1 MKHLV
6 VGVLAHVDS
15 GKTTLSEALLYRA
28 GSIRKLGRVD
38 HRDAFLDT
46 DALEKARGITIFA
59 KQAVLT
65 LPAGTVTGTP
75 LEETQIT
82 LLDTPGHVDFSAE
95 AERTLQVLDYAVLV
109 ISGTDGI
116 QSHTMTL
123 WRLLER
129 YHVPTFIYVNKM
141 DLPGADKALRL
152 RELRGR
158 FGDGCVDFTPTVPAE
173 ERAEALGVCSEPLM
187 EAVLATGT
195 VPQADLITAIT
206 RRQVFPCYFGAALRL
221 DGIDDLLNGLQRDT
235 RMPPDA
241 GSFGARIF
249 KIGADESGARMTYL
263 KVTDGVLKVKS
274 NLVSRPDARVEFEE
288 KADQLRVYSGSKYR
302 LVSEAPAGTVCAVL
316 GPTKTYPGQGLGVQP
331 DARQPILEPVLNYR
345 VELPE
350 GADPHYALLALR
362 TLEDE
367 DPQLHVVWNAALGEI
382 HLQLMGEIQLEILQ
396 SVLQSRFGLEVAFGE
411 GGILYKETISAP
423 VEGVGHYEPLR
434 HYAEVHL
441 LLEPGEPG
449 SGLQFASICRTD
461 ALDLNWQR
469 LILTHLAERSHP
481 GVLAGAPLTDVKIT
495 LTAGRAHIKHTEGG
509 DFRQA
514 TYRAVRQGLRTA
526 AARGQAVL
534 LEPWYDFRLEVP
546 QDCVGRAMA
555 DLQRRCAE
563 FSTPENEDGLAV
575 ITGKAPVA
583 EMRGC
588 AREVTAYT
596 RGAGR
601 LSCMPRGYA
610 PCHNTEAVL
619 EAIGYQPDADT
630 ENPAD
635 SVFCSHG
642 AGYLVKWDEVPAHA
656 HVASGLGRNAP
667 GAQQAK
673 QEEADASDEASD
685 ARRRAAAYCGT
696 LEQDKELLAIFERT
710 YGPIKR
716 RGEAAGQHDQLAARK
731 AFRSVGPSQNRTPA
745 APPPSGPEYLL
756 VDGYN
761 VIFAWDELK
770 KIAAENL
777 DAARRRLMDIL
788 CNYAGY
794 RKCVPIL
801 VFDAYR
807 VKGAGREQETWHNLH
822 VIYTREAET
831 ADMFIERATH
841 ELAKNHRVRVVSSDG
856 AEQIIILG
864 NGALRVSARAF
875 EREVR
880 AVEAEIRE
888 FLDQ

>member
-1 MKHLV
+1 MTQKEQAKAQSEKRLV
-6 VGVLAHVDS
+6 IGILAHVDS
-15 GKTTLSEALLYRA
+15 GKTTLSEAMLYRA
-28 GSIRKLGRVD
+28 GALRKLGRVD

-46 DALEKARGITIFA
+46 DALERARGITIFS
-59 KQAVLT
+59 KQAVLN
-65 LPAGTVTGTP
+65 LPQAQ
-75 LEETQIT
+75 LT

-95 AERTLQVLDYAVLV
+95 AERALQVMDYAILV
-109 ISGTDGI
+109 ISGTDGV
-116 QSHTMTL
+116 QSHTETL

-129 YHVPTFIYVNKM
+129 YQVPVFLFINKM
-141 DLPGADKALRL
+141 DLAGADRQD
-152 RELRGR
+152 RMQELRRR
-158 FGDGCVDFTPTVPAE
+158 FGDGCVDIQSPDCE
-173 ERAEALGVCSEPLM
+173 EDLALCSEELLETVMAGEKPTQDQ
-187 EAVLATGT
+187 LA
-195 VPQADLITAIT
+195 QAMTQRKL
-206 RRQVFPCYFGAALRL
+206 FPCFFGSALKL
-221 DGIDDLLNGLQRDT
+221 EGVDALLTALEQLTQPLPQRED
-235 RMPPDA
+235 
-241 GSFGARIF
+241 FGARVF
-249 KIGADESGARMTYL
+249 KVTRDDSGVRLAWL
-263 KVTDGVLKVKS
+263 KVTGGELKVKAELS
-274 NLVSRPDARVEFEE
+274 AREDARVPWTS
-288 KADQLRVYSGSKYR
+288 KADQLRLYSGAKFQLAERALPGMVVAVTGLGDAYPGEGLGFEKDAS
-302 LVSEAPAGTVCAVL
+302 APA
-316 GPTKTYPGQGLGVQP
+316 
-331 DARQPILEPVLNYR
+331 LEPVLRYR
-345 VELPE
+345 VILPE
-350 GADPHYALLALR
+350 GCDIHTALGQFR
-362 TLEDE
+362 ELEQE
-367 DPQLHVVWNAALGEI
+367 DPLLHVVWDERLGQL

-396 SVLQSRFGLEVAFGE
+396 SVLQRRFGLSVTFDE
-411 GGILYKETISAP
+411 GGILYKETVTQR

-441 LLEPGEPG
+441 LIEPGPQG
-449 SGLQFASICRTD
+449 SGVEIATSCRED
-461 ALDLNWQR
+461 DLAGSWQR
-469 LILTHLAERSHP
+469 LILTHLAEKTHIGP
-481 GVLAGAPLTDVKIT
+481 LIGAPLTDVKLT
-495 LTAGRAHIKHTEGG
+495 LAAGRAHIKHTEGG

>member
-1 MKHLV
+1 M
-6 VGVLAHVDS
+6 
-15 GKTTLSEALLYRA
+15 
-28 GSIRKLGRVD
+28 
-38 HRDAFLDT
+38 
-46 DALEKARGITIFA
+46 
-59 KQAVLT
+59 
-65 LPAGTVTGTP
+65 
-75 LEETQIT
+75 
-82 LLDTPGHVDFSAE
+82 
-95 AERTLQVLDYAVLV
+95 
-109 ISGTDGI
+109 
-116 QSHTMTL
+116 
-123 WRLLER
+123 
-129 YHVPTFIYVNKM
+129 
-141 DLPGADKALRL
+141 
-152 RELRGR
+152 
-158 FGDGCVDFTPTVPAE
+158 
-173 ERAEALGVCSEPLM
+173 
-187 EAVLATGT
+187 
-195 VPQADLITAIT
+195 
-206 RRQVFPCYFGAALRL
+206 
-221 DGIDDLLNGLQRDT
+221 
-235 RMPPDA
+235 
-241 GSFGARIF
+241 
-249 KIGADESGARMTYL
+249 
-263 KVTDGVLKVKS
+263 
-274 NLVSRPDARVEFEE
+274 
-288 KADQLRVYSGSKYR
+288 
-302 LVSEAPAGTVCAVL
+302 
-316 GPTKTYPGQGLGVQP
+316 
-331 DARQPILEPVLNYR
+331 
-345 VELPE
+345 
-350 GADPHYALLALR
+350 
-362 TLEDE
+362 
-367 DPQLHVVWNAALGEI
+367 VWNAALGEI

-495 LTAGRAHIKHTEGG
+495 LTAGRANIKHTEGG

-761 VIFAWDELK
+761 VIFAWD
-770 KIAAENL
+770 
-777 DAARRRLMDIL
+777 
-788 CNYAGY
+788 
-794 RKCVPIL
+794 
-801 VFDAYR
+801 
-807 VKGAGREQETWHNLH
+807 
-822 VIYTREAET
+822 
-831 ADMFIERATH
+831 
-841 ELAKNHRVRVVSSDG
+841 
-856 AEQIIILG
+856 
-864 NGALRVSARAF
+864 
-875 EREVR
+875 
-880 AVEAEIRE
+880 
-888 FLDQ
+888 